1 MNMATST
8 RARPSSRR
16 TLLARMVLA
25 AVALPVAG
33 VIGAGTASADRKTK
47 KQIKQRAAIYKDWC
61 EKGGG
66 TATVTVRPGGT
77 TVACAG
83 SESGNWSCT
92 VTSKSDRCFGTA
104 APSSSS
110 PVTDAATPPTNGNE
124 QPGDPTQAGG
134 GAGVDPGGGNE
145 QPAAGESGQPAGG
158 GGGVEPGGAEQS
170 VTTGGGVVTPHGVRK
185 RGHAAH
191 HRRSHKH

>member
-1 MNMATST
+1 MNTAATLPAS
-8 RARPSSRR
+8 PVSRR
-16 TLLARMVLA
+16 AWLARILLAT
-25 AVALPVAG
+25 VALPVAG
-33 VIGAGTASADRKTK
+33 VIPAETVRADRKTK

-66 TATVTVRPGGT
+66 TATVTTRPGGT
-77 TVACAG
+77 TVACTG

-110 PVTDAATPPTNGNE
+110 PVTDPATPPTHGNE
-124 QPGDPTQAGG
+124 QPGDSTHAGG

-145 QPAAGESGQPAGG
+145 QPAAGSGDQAGG
-158 GGGVEPGGAEQS
+158 GAGGDASGAAPFVTSGGVETFQGARK
-170 VTTGGGVVTPHGVRK
+170 HG
-185 RGHAAH
+185 HTAH
-191 HRRSHKH
+191 HRKRHKH